1 MNKKEIKAILFDLD
15 GVVLSTDH
23 YHFLAWKK
31 LADELGIPFT
41 KTDNERLR
49 GVSRM
54 ESLEIVLEKYTG
66 KPFTQEEK
74 VAFATKKNDDYR
86 VYLCQMSPADVDD
99 EVRDT
104 LRELRRRGYRLAIGS
119 SSKNARFILQQTEM
133 TEYFDKIADGTDI
146 TNSKPDP
153 EVFLK
158 AAQFVETAPENCAV
172 VEDAFAGIEAAVGGG
187 MLPVAI
193 GSAVDSPLAVHKL
206 NTFSDLLKLFA

>member
-1 MNKKEIKAILFDLD
+1 MNKEITAILFDLD

-23 YHFLAWKK
+23 YHYLAWKK

-41 KTDNERLR
+41 VEDSERTR

-66 KPFTQEEK
+66 KPFTEEEK
-74 VAFATKKNDDYR
+74 IAFATRKNDDYR
-86 VYLCQMSPADVDD
+86 VYLRQMSPADVAD

-104 LRELRRRGYRLAIGS
+104 LKELRRRGYRLAIGS
-119 SSKNARFILQQTEM
+119 SSRNARFILEQTEM
-133 TEYFDKIADGTDI
+133 TSYFDAIADGTDI
-146 TNSKPDP
+146 TKSKPDP

-158 AAQFVETAPENCAV
+158 AAEFVNTAPANCAV
-172 VEDAFAGIEAAVGGG
+172 VEDAFAGMEAAVGGG

-193 GSAVDSPLAVHKL
+193 GSAVESPLAVHKL
-206 NTFSDLLKLFA
+206 TTFSDLLKLFA

>member
-1 MNKKEIKAILFDLD
+1 MNENIKAILFDLD

-23 YHFLAWKK
+23 YHYLAWKK
-31 LADELGIPFT
+31 LADELGISFT
-41 KTDNERLR
+41 EADSERTR

-66 KPFTQEEK
+66 KPFTDEEK
-74 VAFATKKNDDYR
+74 IAFATRKNDDYR
-86 VYLCQMSPADVDD
+86 VYLRQMTPADVAD

-104 LRELRRRGYRLAIGS
+104 LKELRLRGYRLAIGS
-119 SSKNARFILQQTEM
+119 SSRNARFILEQTEM
-133 TEYFDKIADGTDI
+133 TSYFDAIADGTDI
-146 TNSKPDP
+146 TKSKPDP

-158 AAQFVETAPENCAV
+158 AAEFVDTAPANWAV
-172 VEDAFAGIEAAVGGG
+172 VEDAFAGMEAAVGGG

-193 GSAVDSPLAVHKL
+193 GSAVESPLAVHKL

>member
-1 MNKKEIKAILFDLD
+1 MNQKEIKAMLFDLD

-23 YHFLAWKK
+23 YHYLAWKK

-41 KTDNERLR
+41 KDDNERLR

-66 KPFTQEEK
+66 KPFTEEEK

-86 VYLCQMSPADVDD
+86 VYLRQMTPSDVED

-133 TEYFDKIADGTDI
+133 TDFFDAIADGTDI

-158 AAQFVETAPENCAV
+158 AAQFVNTDPTNCAV
-172 VEDAFAGIEAAVGGG
+172 VEDAFAGMEAAVGGG

-193 GSAVDSPLAVHKL
+193 GSAVESPLAVHKL
-206 NTFSDLLKLFA
+206 NTFSDLLALFA

>member
-1 MNKKEIKAILFDLD
+1 MNENIKAILFDLD

-23 YHFLAWKK
+23 YHYLAWKK
-31 LADELGIPFT
+31 LADELGISFT
-41 KTDNERLR
+41 EADSERTR

-66 KPFTQEEK
+66 KPFTDEEK
-74 VAFATKKNDDYR
+74 IAFATRKNDDYR
-86 VYLCQMSPADVDD
+86 VYLRQMTPADVAD

-104 LRELRRRGYRLAIGS
+104 LKELRLRGYRLAIGS
-119 SSKNARFILQQTEM
+119 SSRNARFILEQTEM
-133 TEYFDKIADGTDI
+133 TSYFDAIADGTDI
-146 TNSKPDP
+146 TKSKPDP

-158 AAQFVETAPENCAV
+158 AAEFVDTAPANCAV
-172 VEDAFAGIEAAVGGG
+172 VEDAFAGMEAAVGGG

-193 GSAVDSPLAVHKL
+193 GSAVESPLAVHKL

>member
-1 MNKKEIKAILFDLD
+1 MSNKEIKAILFDLD

-41 KTDNERLR
+41 VEDNERLR

-66 KPFTQEEK
+66 KPLTAEEK
-74 VAFATKKNDDYR
+74 LAFAERKNDDYR
-86 VYLCQMSPADVDD
+86 VYLRQMSPADVSD

-104 LRELRRRGYRLAIGS
+104 LKELRRRGYRLAIGS
-119 SSKNARFILQQTEM
+119 SSKNARFILEQTEM
-133 TEYFDKIADGTDI
+133 TSYFDAIADGTDI
-146 TNSKPDP
+146 KNSKPDP

-158 AAQFVETAPENCAV
+158 AAEFVNTPAENCAV
-172 VEDAFAGIEAAVGGG
+172 IEDAFAGMEAAVGGG

-193 GSAVDSPLAVHKL
+193 GSAVESPLAVHKL
-206 NTFSDLLKLFA
+206 TAFSDLLGLFA

>member
-1 MNKKEIKAILFDLD
+1 MNKEIKAILFDLD

-23 YHFLAWKK
+23 YHYLAWKK
-31 LADELGIPFT
+31 LADELGISFT
-41 KTDNERLR
+41 VEDSERTR

-66 KPFTQEEK
+66 KPFTEEEK
-74 VAFATKKNDDYR
+74 IAFATRKNDDYR
-86 VYLCQMSPADVDD
+86 VYLRQMTPADVAD

-119 SSKNARFILQQTEM
+119 SSRNARFILEQTEM
-133 TEYFDKIADGTDI
+133 TSYFDAIADGTDI
-146 TNSKPDP
+146 TKSKPDP

-158 AAQFVETAPENCAV
+158 AAEFVDTAPANCAV
-172 VEDAFAGIEAAVGGG
+172 VEDAFAGMEAAVGGG

-193 GSAVDSPLAVHKL
+193 GSAVESPLAVHKL
-206 NTFSDLLKLFA
+206 TTFSDLLKLFA

>member
-1 MNKKEIKAILFDLD
+1 MNENIKAILFDLD

-23 YHFLAWKK
+23 YHYLAWKK
-31 LADELGIPFT
+31 LADELGISFT
-41 KTDNERLR
+41 EADSERTR

-66 KPFTQEEK
+66 KPFTDEEK
-74 VAFATKKNDDYR
+74 IAFATRKNDDYR
-86 VYLCQMSPADVDD
+86 VYLRQMTPADVAD

-104 LRELRRRGYRLAIGS
+104 LKELRMRGYRLAIGS
-119 SSKNARFILQQTEM
+119 SSRNARFILEQTEM
-133 TEYFDKIADGTDI
+133 TSYFDAIADGTDI
-146 TNSKPDP
+146 TKSKPDP

-158 AAQFVETAPENCAV
+158 AAEFVDTAPANCAV
-172 VEDAFAGIEAAVGGG
+172 VEDAFAGMEAAVGGG

-193 GSAVDSPLAVHKL
+193 GSAVESPLAVHKL

>member
-1 MNKKEIKAILFDLD
+1 MNKQIKAILFDLD

-23 YHFLAWKK
+23 YHFLAWKQM
-31 LADELGIPFT
+31 ADELNIPFT

-66 KPFTQEEK
+66 KPLTDEEK
-74 VAFATKKNDDYR
+74 AACAERKNDAYR
-86 VYLCQMSPADVDD
+86 VYLRQMTPADVAD

-133 TEYFDKIADGTDI
+133 TDFFDAIADGTDI
-146 TNSKPDP
+146 KNSKPDP

-158 AAQFVETAPENCAV
+158 AAQFVDTVPEACAV
-172 VEDAFAGIEAAVGGG
+172 VEDAFAGMEAAVGGG

-193 GSAVDSPLAVHKL
+193 GSAVESPLAVHKL
-206 NTFSDLLKLFA
+206 TTFSDLLGLFA

>member
-1 MNKKEIKAILFDLD
+1 MNNQKIKAILFDPD
-15 GVVLSTDH
+15 GVMLSTDH
-23 YHFLAWKK
+23 YLFLARKK
-31 LADELGIPFT
+31 LADDYGIPFT

-66 KPFTQEEK
+66 KPFTDEEK
-74 VAFATKKNDDYR
+74 VALAEKKNDDYR
-86 VYLCQMSPADVDD
+86 VYLRQMSPADVSD

-133 TEYFDKIADGTDI
+133 TDFFDAIADGTDI
-146 TNSKPDP
+146 SKSKPDP

-158 AAQFVETAPENCAV
+158 AAQFVDTEPANCAV
-172 VEDAFAGIEAAVGGG
+172 VEDAFAGMEAAVGGG

-193 GSAVDSPLAVHKL
+193 GSAVESPLAVHKL
-206 NTFSDLLKLFA
+206 TTFADLLAIFA

>member
-1 MNKKEIKAILFDLD
+1 MNKEITAILFDLD

-23 YHFLAWKK
+23 YHYLAWKK

-41 KTDNERLR
+41 VEDSERTR

-66 KPFTQEEK
+66 KPFTEEEK
-74 VAFATKKNDDYR
+74 IAFATRKNDDYR
-86 VYLCQMSPADVDD
+86 VYLRQMSPADVAD

-104 LRELRRRGYRLAIGS
+104 LKELRRRGYRLAIGS
-119 SSKNARFILQQTEM
+119 SSRNARFILEQTEM
-133 TEYFDKIADGTDI
+133 TSYFDAIADGTDL
-146 TNSKPDP
+146 TKSKPDP

-158 AAQFVETAPENCAV
+158 AAEFVNTAPANCAV
-172 VEDAFAGIEAAVGGG
+172 VEDAFAGMEAAVGGG

-193 GSAVDSPLAVHKL
+193 GSAVESPLAVHKL
-206 NTFSDLLKLFA
+206 TTFSDLLKLFA